1 MASIIRVDDL
11 QDSGGNSIVS
21 SDGSGTVTVGNSA
34 LKNTPAFEVYQT
46 SSQNPSDNTYTKLTF
61 TGESFDT
68 DNAWSDSKFTVPS
81 GKSGKYAFFLDA
93 GGYDDNTGL
102 DIFRLAIYKN
112 GSAVKI
118 NTVMDTNGSSLQTA
132 MACISAVLDLSVGD
146 YVEAY
151 INANIDS
158 GTFTT
163 LSNASGTQTRF
174 TGHKLIGA

>member
-1 MASIIRVDDL
+1 MSSIIKVNTY
-11 QDSGGNSIVS
+11 QDANGNALFS
-21 SDGSGTVTVGNSA
+21 SDGSGNVTTSA
-34 LKNTPAFEVYQT
+34 SGLQNTPAFEVYQT

-68 DNAWSDSKFTVPS
+68 DSAWADSKFTVPS
-81 GKSGKYAFFLDA
+81 GKAGKYVFLLDA

-118 NTVMDTNGSSLQTA
+118 NTALDTNGSSLQTA
-132 MACISAVLDLSVGD
+132 MMCISAVLDLSVGD
-146 YVEAY
+146 YIEAY

-174 TGHKLIGA
+174 SGYKLIGA